1 MAEAFLLKQGG
12 RYYPEEYTAL
22 PKDVSAGKT
31 FFGAEVDTLQTGSMP
46 VASIADVIIEING
59 TYNIPAGDHQ
69 KEQKITQKEV
79 PLKAAFS
86 ASPRGNGVTV
96 EVAGNYMQGDVTIT
110 AAENFNPAYIKR
122 GVVVGEGSQAITGIY
137 EGFE

>member
-22 PKDVSAGKT
+22 PKDVTAGKT
-31 FFGAEVDTLQTGSMP
+31 FFGADVDTLQTGSMSA
-46 VASIADVIIEING
+46 ASISDVIIEING
-59 TYNIPAGDHQ
+59 TYNIPSGDHQ

-96 EVAGNYMQGDVTIT
+96 EVAGNYMQGNVT

-122 GVVVGEGSQAITGIY
+122 GVVVGEGSQAITGTY

>member
-1 MAEAFLLKQGG
+1 M
-12 RYYPEEYTAL
+12 
-22 PKDVSAGKT
+22 
-31 FFGAEVDTLQTGSMP
+31 
-46 VASIADVIIEING
+46 
-59 TYNIPAGDHQ
+59 
-69 KEQKITQKEV
+69 
-79 PLKAAFS
+79 KAAFS